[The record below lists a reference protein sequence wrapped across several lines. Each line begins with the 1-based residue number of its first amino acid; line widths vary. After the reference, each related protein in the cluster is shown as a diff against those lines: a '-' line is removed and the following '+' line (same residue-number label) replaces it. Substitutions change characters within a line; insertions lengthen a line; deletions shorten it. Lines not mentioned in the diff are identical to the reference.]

1 VPGALF
7 PPLLFVPT
15 SVPRFLLKSPTSPKD
30 GGLGGQSLPELGLG
44 SLPEE
49 NQLSR
54 QLSQLENWSAVA
66 AIVRHDGAESLEVVG
81 SRATETQGSMP
92 PPW

>member
-1 VPGALF
+1 MNHRHRSALKIDHRRG
-7 PPLLFVPT
+7 LGGIL
-15 SVPRFLLKSPTSPKD
+15 TSPKD

-54 QLSQLENWSAVA
+54 QLSQLEYWSAVA

-81 SRATETQGSMP
+81 SRATETHGSMP

>member
-1 VPGALF
+1 M
-7 PPLLFVPT
+7 
-15 SVPRFLLKSPTSPKD
+15 TSPKD

-66 AIVRHDGAESLEVVG
+66 AIVRQEGAESLEVVG
-81 SRATETQGSMP
+81 SRATETHGSMP